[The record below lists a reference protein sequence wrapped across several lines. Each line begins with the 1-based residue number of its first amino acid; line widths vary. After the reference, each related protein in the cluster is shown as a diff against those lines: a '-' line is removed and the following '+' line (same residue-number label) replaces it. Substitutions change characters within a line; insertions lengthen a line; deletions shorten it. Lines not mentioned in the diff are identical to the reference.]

1 MAYDFFASSK
11 YNRFNNCY
19 FDHHKTY
26 NKVTNNNVT
35 NNMMMIYVNVRY

>member
-26 NKVTNNNVT
+26 NKVTNN
-35 NNMMMIYVNVRY
+35 MMMIYVNVRY